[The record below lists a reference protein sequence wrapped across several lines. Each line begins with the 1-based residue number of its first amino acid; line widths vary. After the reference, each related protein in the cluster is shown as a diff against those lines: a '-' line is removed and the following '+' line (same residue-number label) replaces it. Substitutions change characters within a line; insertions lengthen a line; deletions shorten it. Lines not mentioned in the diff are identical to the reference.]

1 MEPFLTA
8 ISGLAWTI
16 VYIDSIQIGFRQ
28 KTYAMPMAALAL
40 NFAWESTYAVQDL
53 TTAVSLQGLVNLVWA
68 LADLAIV
75 YTFFAFGRAEFP
87 RFVTRPMFA
96 AWGVLVFVAAY
107 AVQWLFMAEFGVQDA
122 ARYSAF
128 LQNLLMSGLFIAL
141 LVARRGL
148 RGQTLTIAI
157 AKWLGTLAPTI
168 LLGVI
173 ENSPFILG
181 IGIMCSVFDLVYIG
195 LVVWAKTHPDSF
207 AAVYQPRARHSDRAG
222 RSAPRVESL
231 PWPG

>member
-1 MEPFLTA
+1 MEPLLTA

-16 VYIDSIQIGFRQ
+16 VYVDSIRIGFRQ

-40 NFAWESTYAVQDL
+40 NFAWESTYAVHDL

-87 RFVTRPMFA
+87 RFVTRPMFIT
-96 AWGVLVFVAAY
+96 WGVLVFGAAY

-128 LQNLLMSGLFIAL
+128 LQNLLMSGMFIAMF
-141 LVARRGL
+141 VARRGL

-195 LVVWAKTHPDSF
+195 LVVWAKTHPASI
-207 AAVYQPRARHSDRAG
+207 AAAYQPRARHSGRDG
-222 RSAPRVESL
+222 RSAPSVESL
-231 PWPG
+231 P

>member
-1 MEPFLTA
+1 MEPLLTA

-16 VYIDSIQIGFRQ
+16 VYIDSIRIGFRQ

-40 NFAWESTYAVQDL
+40 NVAWESTYAAQDL
-53 TTAVSLQGLVNLVWA
+53 TTAVSLQGLVNLVWG

-87 RFVTRPMFA
+87 RFVTRSMFIT
-96 AWGVLVFVAAY
+96 WGVLVFGAAY
-107 AVQWLFMAEFGVQDA
+107 AVQWLFLAEFGVQDA

-128 LQNLLMSGLFIAL
+128 LQNLLMSGMFIAMF
-141 LVARRGL
+141 VARRGL

-168 LLGVI
+168 LLGVL
-173 ENSPFILG
+173 ESSPFILG
-181 IGIMCSVFDLVYIG
+181 IGIMCSVFDLGYIG
-195 LVVWAKTHPDSF
+195 LVVWAKTHPDSLD
-207 AAVYQPRARHSDRAG
+207 AADMSSSPRPTFLVGRHAS
-222 RSAPRVESL
+222 
-231 PWPG
+231 